1 MFLLA
6 NATTQIET
14 LETDLREHVNQLG
27 DGLLG
32 AVFDLVPLEALQ
44 VVVDG
49 LVVDVLLVG
58 DLVLVALKDVLQRV
72 GHLLNDTLASL
83 LQLLQIVGLLHQ
95 GVQSANLEGWDAER
109 IRRAVV
115 GRDDRSQGRQRF
127 VAVI

>member
-1 MFLLA
+1 MKKEGNYLL
-6 NATTQIET
+6 
-14 LETDLREHVNQLG
+14 EHVGQLR

-32 AVFDLVPLEALQ
+32 AVLDLVPLEALQ

-72 GHLLNDTLASL
+72 GHLFHNTLASL
-83 LQLLQIVGLLHQ
+83 FQLLQVVGLLYQ
-95 GVQSANLEGWDAER
+95 RIQSTNLERRDAEWV
-109 IRRAVV
+109 RRAVV
-115 GRDDRSQGRQRF
+115 GGHDGSQRRQRF